1 MVSSQEQKD
10 RMAPPKIS
18 STRFRLALHLPL
30 AVVMLL
36 GAAPLA
42 ENPAHAGPGDRIAYM
57 NKKAMEDYDA
67 AEFESAR
74 KTLTDAIAMMR
85 KSGSDNSVQAART
98 YINLGMVYIALKDK
112 SRGQQQFVKALTINP
127 KAKLDPTLAT
137 PEMQAV
143 WEAAVAQQS
152 GAPAPIARPVEPP
165 QPVATPTP
173 TPTPQP
179 VATPTPQT
187 NPDLNDFPSTSPT
200 KKPSSSPLEYNPDE
214 LLDPV
219 LKVELRH
226 APPDEARTGQKLNLY
241 ITPVPVHQ
249 GATAARA
256 TLYYRGAGQ
265 ANFTEQQMQPS
276 RKQQGDLMG
285 QIPPEAV
292 TGKSLQYYIQAFDA
306 KSRPCGNLG
315 TPDNP
320 LIVRVAYGGP
330 AVVQGTDVE
339 DPILYVKRADEE
351 RRFRESR
358 DWVYID
364 IGVGTGGAVITS
376 GANAEVSWFYNRAT
390 SMYERSR
397 ASTGGFIWSGVGIR
411 AEFGV
416 FVWRGLSIGL
426 SGRFEAF
433 LNHNADSQLNGIT
446 GTGVTG
452 CPDAAGRPSPCYAT
466 TSKGQYGF
474 MILGKFRYMFRKL
487 YGNYFRPYVHLDVGG
502 GEWRGALNIDGS
514 RPQLNGQVDTGSPFQ
529 PTDVCSAT
537 YNGNMNNKM
546 PAGCNSVASNP
557 GYNLQDHSMSVIPT
571 NLNRVCPANGPC
583 IDAVLLGKA
592 MIGGGGGFYLGGR
605 RAGISVDL
613 SLITAVSEQFGLFI
627 DAYVSPQINF

>member
-1 MVSSQEQKD
+1 
-10 RMAPPKIS
+10 
-18 STRFRLALHLPL
+18 
-30 AVVMLL
+30 MLL
-36 GAAPLA
+36 GVAPLSVSLV
-42 ENPAHAGPGDRIAYM
+42 HAGPADRVAYL

-74 KTLTDAIAMMR
+74 KTLTDAIAMLR
-85 KSGSDNSVQAART
+85 KTGTDTTVQAART

-112 SRGQQQFVKALTINP
+112 SRGQQQFVKALTINA

-143 WEAAVAQQS
+143 WESAVAQQS
-152 GAPAPIARPVEPP
+152 GAPAPAQPPVE
-165 QPVATPTP
+165 TPTP
-173 TPTPQP
+173 TP
-179 VATPTPQT
+179 VTPTPT
-187 NPDLNDFPSTSPT
+187 PVTPTPPANPDLNDFPTTTTTP
-200 KKPSSSPLEYNPDE
+200 KKPPSSPLDYNPDE

-226 APPDEARTGQKLNLY
+226 APPDEARTGQKLNIY
-241 ITPVPVHQ
+241 VTPVAVHQ

-256 TLYYRGAGQ
+256 TLFYRGAGQ
-265 ANFTEQQMQPS
+265 AGFTEQQMQPS

-292 TGKSLQYYIQAFDA
+292 SGKSLQYYIQAFDA
-306 KSRPCGNLG
+306 KGRPCGNQG

-320 LIVRVAYGGP
+320 LIVRIAYGGP

-351 RRFRESR
+351 RRYRESR
-358 DWVYID
+358 DWVYFD
-364 IGVGTGGAVITS
+364 IGVGSGGAVVTS
-376 GANAEVSWFYNRAT
+376 GATAEVSWFYNRAT

-397 ASTGGFIWSGVGIR
+397 ASTGGFIWSGVGVR
-411 AEFGV
+411 AELGV
-416 FVWRGLSIGL
+416 FVWRGLSVGL

-433 LNHNADSQLNGIT
+433 LNHNADSQLNGIS

-452 CPDAAGRPSPCYAT
+452 CPDAASRPSPCYAT
-466 TSKGQYGF
+466 TSKGQFGF
-474 MILGKFRYMFRKL
+474 MVLGKFRYMFRKL
-487 YGNYFRPYVHLDVGG
+487 YGNYFRPYVHLDIGG
-502 GEWRGALNIDGS
+502 GQWRGALNIDGS
-514 RPQLNGQVDTGSPFQ
+514 RPQLNGQVDSGSPFQ

-546 PAGCNSVASNP
+546 PPGCNSVASTP
-557 GYNLQDHSMSVIPT
+557 GYNLQDHSTDVIPK
-571 NLNRVCPANGPC
+571 NLNRVCPANGAC

-592 MIGGGGGFYLGGR
+592 MIGAGGGFYLGGR

-613 SLITAVSEQFGLFI
+613 SLITAVSDQFGLLI